1 MMIVLEKVEV
11 KVVYLHRFL
20 LLCVALNRPF
30 HVFFFKRPIT
40 NNTAGKSV
48 LHFELF
54 VFVKT
59 FSVLTRWLRNFEMNY
74 SYHSAAM
81 RSNPIL
87 LVVNIFF
94 YEISH

>member
-20 LLCVALNRPF
+20 LLCVALNRP
-30 HVFFFKRPIT
+30 
-40 NNTAGKSV
+40 

-94 YEISH
+94 MKSAINWTLRFKENRVI